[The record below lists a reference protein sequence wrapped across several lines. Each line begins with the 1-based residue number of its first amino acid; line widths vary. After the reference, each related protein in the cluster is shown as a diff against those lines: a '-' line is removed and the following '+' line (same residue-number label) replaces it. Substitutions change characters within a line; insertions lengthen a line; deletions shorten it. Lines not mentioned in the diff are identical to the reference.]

1 MNMALMHCIYRNARS
16 SFINAHVYP
25 GGIVDTADHYSNWS
39 DGASTTESE

>member
-1 MNMALMHCIYRNARS
+1 MTLTQRTHRNARS

-39 DGASTTESE
+39 NDKPITEPE